1 MSLFSQ
7 TAVSLNTG
15 WGNLDPATIERQWVA
30 RCREG
35 DEAAMT
41 ALIDRHR
48 NRLIRTAANLLRDR
62 FEAEDIAQEAFLK
75 AFREINKLRE
85 DRAFSGYLYRICVR
99 LCMDRLRLK
108 RPELVEFDPG
118 TPAAGNNIENKVVV
132 EKLLAMMPVD
142 LRTTLVLR
150 EMEQLSYEEVAEVMH
165 VPVGT
170 VRSRL
175 HSAREKFRN
184 LWLEATREE
193 NA

>member
-1 MSLFSQ
+1 
-7 TAVSLNTG
+7 
-15 WGNLDPATIERQWVA
+15 
-30 RCREG
+30 
-35 DEAAMT
+35 MT

-62 FEAEDIAQEAFLK
+62 YEAEDIAQEAFLK
-75 AFREINKLRE
+75 AFREIGKLRE

-132 EKLLAMMPVD
+132 EKLLAMMPID

-184 LWLEATREE
+184 LWIEATREE